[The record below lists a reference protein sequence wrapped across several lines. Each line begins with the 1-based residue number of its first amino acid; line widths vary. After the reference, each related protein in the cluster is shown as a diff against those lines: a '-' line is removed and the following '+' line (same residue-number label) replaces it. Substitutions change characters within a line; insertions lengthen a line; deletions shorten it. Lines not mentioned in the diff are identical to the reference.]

1 MLVDTN
7 GDMKQMANFTYFS
20 LKELC
25 SSDVAAKKKIDN
37 FPSFVVVEHLAELTA
52 KILEPLRLAWGSPVK
67 VTSGYRCDAL
77 NKAVGG
83 VSTSAH
89 RLGYAADLQPT
100 NGKIDEF
107 GRFVRD
113 WLLRNKVKFDQ
124 VLFETQGRT
133 KWVHI
138 SLYSSTG
145 SQRCETKN
153 LVVK

>member
-1 MLVDTN
+1 
-7 GDMKQMANFTYFS
+7 MASFTYFS

-25 SSDVAAKKKIDN
+25 ASDVATQRKIDN
-37 FPSFVVVEHLAELTA
+37 FPSFTIAQHLAELTE
-52 KILEPLRLAWGSPVK
+52 KILEPLRIAWGSPIK

-77 NKAVGG
+77 NRAVGG

-107 GRFVRD
+107 GRFIKD
-113 WLLRNKVKFDQ
+113 WLVRNRIKFDQ
-124 VLFETQGRT
+124 VLFETQGKT

-138 SLYSSTG
+138 GLYSSTG
-145 SQRCETKN
+145 TQRCETKN
-153 LVVK
+153 LIVK

>member
-1 MLVDTN
+1 
-7 GDMKQMANFTYFS
+7 MADFKYFT

-25 SSDVAAKKKIDN
+25 ASDVATKKKIDN
-37 FPSFVVVEHLAELTA
+37 FPSFTVVEHLSDLTQ
-52 KILEPLRLAWGSPVK
+52 KILEPLRIAWGSPIK
-67 VTSGYRCDAL
+67 CTSGFRCDAL
-77 NKAVGG
+77 NRAVGG

-107 GRFVRD
+107 GKFVKD
-113 WLLRNKVKFDQ
+113 WLVKNRIKFDQ
-124 VLFETQGRT
+124 VLFESQGKTR
-133 KWVHI
+133 WVHI

-153 LVVK
+153 LIVK

>member
-1 MLVDTN
+1 
-7 GDMKQMANFTYFS
+7 MANFTYFS

-25 SSDVAAKKKIDN
+25 ASDVATQRKIDN
-37 FPSFVVVEHLAELTA
+37 FPSFTVAAHLMELTE
-52 KILEPLRLAWGSPVK
+52 KILEPLRSAWGSPVK

-77 NKAVGG
+77 NRAVGG

-107 GRFVRD
+107 GKFVKD
-113 WLLRNKVKFDQ
+113 WLALRRIKFDQ
-124 VLFETQGRT
+124 VLFESQGKT

-153 LVVK
+153 LIVK

>member
-1 MLVDTN
+1 
-7 GDMKQMANFTYFS
+7 MADFKYFT

-25 SSDVAAKKKIDN
+25 ASDVATKKKIDN
-37 FPSFVVVEHLAELTA
+37 FPSFTIVEHLTELT
-52 KILEPLRLAWGSPVK
+52 KNILEPLRIAWGSSIK

-89 RLGYAADLQPT
+89 RLGYAVDLQPG

-107 GRFVRD
+107 GKFVRD
-113 WLLRNKVKFDQ
+113 WLVKNRIKFDQ
-124 VLFETQGRT
+124 VLFETSGKV

-138 SLYSSTG
+138 GLYSSTG

-153 LVVK
+153 LIVK

>member
-1 MLVDTN
+1 MTDF
-7 GDMKQMANFTYFS
+7 KYFS

-25 SSDVAAKKKIDN
+25 SSDVATSRRIDN
-37 FPSFVVVEHLAELTA
+37 FPSFSVVEHLTELTS
-52 KILEPLRLAWGSPVK
+52 KILEPLRIAWGSPLK

-77 NKAVGG
+77 NRAVGG

-89 RLGYAADLQPT
+89 RLGYAVDIQPT

-107 GRFVRD
+107 GKFVKD
-113 WLLRNKVKFDQ
+113 WLIKNRIKFDQ

-138 SLYSSTG
+138 GLYSSTG

-153 LVVK
+153 LIVR

>member
-1 MLVDTN
+1 
-7 GDMKQMANFTYFS
+7 MADFKYFS
-20 LKELC
+20 LKELIY
-25 SSDVAAKKKIDN
+25 SEVAVKRKIDN
-37 FPSFVVVEHLAELTA
+37 TPSFTVVEHLSELTA
-52 KILEPLRLAWGSPVK
+52 KILEPLRIAWGSSIK

-89 RLGYAADLQPT
+89 RLGWAADLQPG

-107 GRFVRD
+107 GKFVKE
-113 WLLRNKVKFDQ
+113 WLVNNKVKFDQ
-124 VLFETQGRT
+124 VIWETKGKT

-138 SLYSSTG
+138 GIRSTSG

>member
-1 MLVDTN
+1 
-7 GDMKQMANFTYFS
+7 MADFKYFA

-25 SSDVAAKKKIDN
+25 ASDVATKKKIDN
-37 FPSFVVVEHLAELTA
+37 FPSFTVVSHLSELTE
-52 KILEPLRLAWGSPVK
+52 KILEPLRIAWGSSIK
-67 VTSGYRCDAL
+67 VTSGYRCDSL

-89 RLGYAADLQPT
+89 KSGYAADLQPG
-100 NGKIDEF
+100 NGKIEEF
-107 GRFVRD
+107 GKFVKN
-113 WLLRNKVKFDQ
+113 WLVTNMVKFDQ
-124 VLFETQGRT
+124 VIWETKGKT

-138 SLYSSTG
+138 GLYSSTG